1 VPPLC
6 SRWCGALLGA
16 WGAHPDALE
25 EAFAEWMDTAATA
38 SALEV
43 ENEAP
48 ESDVVEE
55 LRGGWEGVVA
65 AGAGGG
71 ADGGGEG
78 EEAAPPSRSRHLRL
92 AEGDG
97 GRGSGCAGPAAT
109 LALLLVLAFSAYF
122 AAAFGVLRGDSAARS
137 LLGAWALGVALAAG
151 ALHPLA
157 AAAEVA
163 WHLLLWPRA
172 APALAVVPLLGAA
185 CGARQTAAELRA
197 AALPADAAVA
207 GRLAL
212 LLRGF
217 AAAAATGA
225 PPEGAVVAAAGLP
238 RVGAALHGRAHW
250 AAAAARGAELRG
262 ALLAARAGA
271 PALVAAPLPA
281 PRARAPAPPP
291 TPPAPP
297 TPLALTALAPPHAPP
312 LPAPPPL
319 ALPGASP
326 DALDGVVATVG
337 ARALAWGVPVGGA
350 RGLALPPRRVAPL
363 RDALP

>member
-1 VPPLC
+1 
-6 SRWCGALLGA
+6 
-16 WGAHPDALE
+16 
-25 EAFAEWMDTAATA
+25 
-38 SALEV
+38 
-43 ENEAP
+43 
-48 ESDVVEE
+48 
-55 LRGGWEGVVA
+55 
-65 AGAGGG
+65 
-71 ADGGGEG
+71 
-78 EEAAPPSRSRHLRL
+78 LRL

-137 LLGAWALGVALAAG
+137 LLGAWALGVLLAAG

-185 CGARQTAAELRA
+185 CGARRTTAELRA

-238 RVGAALHGRAHW
+238 RVGAARAHGRAGRGTASHRGGRAVP
-250 AAAAARGAELRG
+250 AAPSESLSAPFESPAARGGR
-262 ALLAARAGA
+262 RA
-271 PALVAAPLPA
+271 VRR
-281 PRARAPAPPP
+281 RARC
-291 TPPAPP
+291 
-297 TPLALTALAPPHAPP
+297 PPHA
-312 LPAPPPL
+312 A
-319 ALPGASP
+319 
-326 DALDGVVATVG
+326 VVCCGPRVG
-337 ARALAWGVPVGGA
+337 ERARHHC
-350 RGLALPPRRVAPL
+350 RGLGRH
-363 RDALP
+363 